1 MISLRKTHSKAIYVA
16 LSLSLL
22 GILYLFSAQVCYRD
36 PGSMF
41 FDPDRAYL
49 PSYSTIRLKQAAT
62 YIEQATVTAQ
72 TKCSQ
77 ERQPQMC
84 IAIASTTRPG
94 VQYLDGAV
102 GSLLEGLDPI
112 ERQEIHLILLIAH
125 TNTTLHPAHNSTW
138 IANVVDS
145 FLQYNK
151 LPSGQFE
158 DIKRLEL
165 SDNGAL
171 QKTRI
176 DYILLLEA
184 CQRTGA
190 SQVLILEDDILAMD
204 GWYHRSIAAAKEAYY
219 RTWSMGLS
227 NCE

>member
-1 MISLRKTHSKAIYVA
+1 M
-16 LSLSLL
+16 
-22 GILYLFSAQVCYRD
+22 
-36 PGSMF
+36 
-41 FDPDRAYL
+41 
-49 PSYSTIRLKQAAT
+49 
-62 YIEQATVTAQ
+62 
-72 TKCSQ
+72 
-77 ERQPQMC
+77 
-84 IAIASTTRPG
+84 ASTARPG

-102 GSLLEGLDPI
+102 GSLLEGLDPV

-138 IANVVDS
+138 IANAVDS

-151 LPSGQFE
+151 LPSAQLE
-158 DIKRLEL
+158 EIKRLEL

-176 DYILLLEA
+176 DYTLLLEA
-184 CQRTGA
+184 CQRTEA

-204 GWYHRSIAAAKEAYY
+204 GWYHRSIAAAKEAYH